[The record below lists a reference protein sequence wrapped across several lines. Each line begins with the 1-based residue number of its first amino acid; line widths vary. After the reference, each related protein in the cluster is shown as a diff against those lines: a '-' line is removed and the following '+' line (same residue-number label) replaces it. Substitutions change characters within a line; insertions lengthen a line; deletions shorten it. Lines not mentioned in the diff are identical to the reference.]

1 MCDGL
6 IHQTFEGSLSCCLGP
21 QVSKL
26 RKYASMLDVLPSALE
41 GKLHL
46 VTYVNRSIA
55 ATFTAMSAHNSQ
67 WRWWVPW
74 PPALS
79 VPKAKGC
86 SRMLHR
92 NQGWGWLTHAAQ
104 HEVG

>member
-1 MCDGL
+1 MRTTVTHPCM
-6 IHQTFEGSLSCCLGP
+6 

-46 VTYVNRSIA
+46 VTYANRSIF

-67 WRWWVPW
+67 WRWCVPCPTASRRPAGSAW
-74 PPALS
+74 CCSVTLVQPPTACVAS
-79 VPKAKGC
+79 TAC
-86 SRMLHR
+86 A
-92 NQGWGWLTHAAQ
+92 WD
-104 HEVG
+104 

>member
-1 MCDGL
+1 M
-6 IHQTFEGSLSCCLGP
+6 
-21 QVSKL
+21 SKL

-67 WRWWVPW
+67 WRWCVPW
-74 PPALS
+74 PPVLLGSRVAYVSFTALKW
-79 VPKAKGC
+79 VVMGPC
-86 SRMLHR
+86 SCTLPRLGLHVR
-92 NQGWGWLTHAAQ
+92 RPCTSLSA
-104 HEVG
+104 